1 MSKAPVITTEFK
13 KNIRKW
19 EKLAESI
26 DLKKE
31 EMDEEK
37 DKRDALTPVIVDFL
51 CQANLASEEI
61 KVNNNI
67 LKCSTKKTTTPLNRK
82 FIEACLTEYTQ
93 NNKEAKEVC
102 NIIFDSL
109 TKLNICLSYY
119 YKDEEKVK
127 EIMDHIQNKRVTVE
141 TMTLKR
147 KKNKETALA
156 TDDGSETS

>member
-1 MSKAPVITTEFK
+1 M
-13 KNIRKW
+13 
-19 EKLAESI
+19 
-26 DLKKE
+26 
-31 EMDEEK
+31 
-37 DKRDALTPVIVDFL
+37 
-51 CQANLASEEI
+51 
-61 KVNNNI
+61 
-67 LKCSTKKTTTPLNRK
+67 
-82 FIEACLTEYTQ
+82 TEYTQ

-127 EIMDHIQNKRVTVE
+127 EIMDHIQNKRVTIE